1 MPQVEVSRLSW
12 LQMPAIQPATELR
25 KTYLSVLRIIFRRK
39 LRNSEMEETW
49 RAKKEWRCGE
59 RSCPRQHNTL
69 TSSPLVPTHELSEC
83 QNLWSFIFMFLIF
96 IEVSINRD
104 IDWIF
109 GQRWLISTS
118 VPSLLLTGEGVS
130 NLEFHYWLC
139 QPILLVHEISWY
151 LWKTKIPQFSGV
163 LDHEPGQ
170 GSNMDN
176 KMIVKR
182 GRGKR
187 PGHSAHFPRSFW
199 LIFIR
204 EE

>member
-1 MPQVEVSRLSW
+1 
-12 LQMPAIQPATELR
+12 MPAMCSQVVMLLTKWLKLKNSMTPPPCSNTQWNR
-25 KTYLSVLRIIFRRK
+25 WPNSGKLSITVFKLMSRRK

-139 QPILLVHEISWY
+139 QPILWVYQLPFGQSWY
-151 LWKTKIPQFSGV
+151 LWKKKFQIFRYIGPWTRISFKY
-163 LDHEPGQ
+163 
-170 GSNMDN
+170 
-176 KMIVKR
+176 
-182 GRGKR
+182 GK
-187 PGHSAHFPRSFW
+187 
-199 LIFIR
+199 
-204 EE
+204 